1 MPRGIPG
8 SGGGKYGLTIQA
20 NVKGQQNIKRLGN
33 SMQGVQGQAK
43 NLAMSFKGLVG
54 PLVALGSATA
64 VFKTL
69 STSFRVLAER
79 EADFATLAN
88 GLTRVSTD
96 APKAAKALRA
106 MADEL
111 GFETL
116 FDEKAFQKGFA
127 LLTSFKNI
135 GIESYGRVAETAADL
150 AQINQVDLKSS
161 FLQLAKALSDP
172 TRGLTALS
180 RSGVIFTETQREMI
194 LELHKS
200 GQEMEAQ
207 AAILKIV
214 EGSYKGAAR
223 SAAEGLAGA
232 FDTLGQKVRDF
243 NEALGGAADPFMEP
257 LVEATT
263 EVFDVV
269 TDGLNAISDDMVVF
283 AKNIEIALKPVF
295 KWIITNLENMFKW
308 FDQVFATQRNLAAIQ
323 VKTGDEFQK
332 VRKELMLDAKGLK
345 SGNLFTGGLDY
356 GANTKAIDRAKELAG
371 TFTEKDFQGVLFPD
385 RSLLGKEKNWKPFLQ
400 EAINEIFQENVE
412 EYVENVLGMKAVKPD
427 IDEVTLTFEDQITT
441 LEGLKGVT
449 DDAGESLE
457 KTFGEDFK
465 SKIDAFGESLQ
476 SMGEMV
482 GDTVVRAFKGA
493 EDALVSFVKTGKL
506 DFKSLVDSILSDL
519 ARMAI
524 RQSITAPLFNAF
536 SSALSGG
543 LGGGTTTIRG
553 SVQGSGLNALDFD
566 DPAASFFS
574 SGGYVNRPTLGMIGE
589 GGESEV
595 VIPQSKLASAMARY
609 QAGARGGAIVPGGNN
624 ANGGGGSGYAGG
636 GNVTVNYQG
645 DILNFEGQ
653 NYVKQSDVGGIIS
666 AAANAGEAR
675 TMKTLKNSRSQRAM
689 VGL

>member
-8 SGGGKYGLTIQA
+8 SGGGKYGLTIFA

-135 GIESYGRVAETAADL
+135 GLDSYGRVAETAADL

-180 RSGVIFTETQREMI
+180 RSGVIFTEQQREMI

-223 SAAEGLAGA
+223 SAATGLAGA

-243 NEALGGAADPFMEP
+243 NEVFGKAFEPFMEP
-257 LVEATT
+257 LVL
-263 EVFDVV
+263 
-269 TDGLNAISDDMVVF
+269 GL
-283 AKNIEIALKPVF
+283 
-295 KWIITNLENMFKW
+295 
-308 FDQVFATQRNLAAIQ
+308 
-323 VKTGDEFQK
+323 
-332 VRKELMLDAKGLK
+332 
-345 SGNLFTGGLDY
+345 
-356 GANTKAIDRAKELAG
+356 
-371 TFTEKDFQGVLFPD
+371 
-385 RSLLGKEKNWKPFLQ
+385 
-400 EAINEIFQENVE
+400 
-412 EYVENVLGMKAVKPD
+412 
-427 IDEVTLTFEDQITT
+427 
-441 LEGLKGVT
+441 
-449 DDAGESLE
+449 
-457 KTFGEDFK
+457 
-465 SKIDAFGESLQ
+465 
-476 SMGEMV
+476 GEMF
-482 GDTVVRAFKGA
+482 D
-493 EDALVSFVKTGKL
+493 E
-506 DFKSLVDSILSDL
+506 I
-519 ARMAI
+519 
-524 RQSITAPLFNAF
+524 
-536 SSALSGG
+536 SGG
-543 LGGGTTTIRG
+543 LVLI
-553 SVQGSGLNALDFD
+553 QD
-566 DPAASFFS
+566 DLLIFAK
-574 SGGYVNRPTLGMIGE
+574 I
-589 GGESEV
+589 
-595 VIPQSKLASAMARY
+595 
-609 QAGARGGAIVPGGNN
+609 
-624 ANGGGGSGYAGG
+624 
-636 GNVTVNYQG
+636 
-645 DILNFEGQ
+645 
-653 NYVKQSDVGGIIS
+653 
-666 AAANAGEAR
+666 
-675 TMKTLKNSRSQRAM
+675 
-689 VGL
+689 

>member
-243 NEALGGAADPFMEP
+243 NEALGGAASPFMEP

-295 KWIITNLENMFKW
+295 KWLIENLKNILNW
-308 FDQVFATQRNLAAIQ
+308 FDQLFATQRNLREIQ
-323 VKTGDEFQK
+323 IKEGDGEFQK
-332 VRKELMLDAKGLK
+332 IRKDLLK
-345 SGNLFTGGLDY
+345 QATEKALSQQEKFVPDDTFGERVFGVIKNPLNLFKPVQQQFKQSEQF
-356 GANTKAIDRAKELAG
+356 NELRDQE
-371 TFTEKDFQGVLFPD
+371 FN
-385 RSLLGKEKNWKPFLQ
+385 SL
-400 EAINEIFQENVE
+400 VSD
-412 EYVENVLGMKAVKPD
+412 YVENVLGMEAVKPKIED
-427 IDEVTLTFEDQITT
+427 INLTFEDQITT

-457 KTFGEDFK
+457 NAFGTDFK
-465 SKIDAFGESLQ
+465 SKIDAFGESLE

-493 EDALVSFVKTGKL
+493 EDALVNFVKTGKL

-524 RQSITAPLFNAF
+524 RQSITKPLFNALSSAIGGGLSGGF
-536 SSALSGG
+536 SGGNALSGASWPS
-543 LGGGTTTIRG
+543 G
-553 SVQGSGLNALDFD
+553 SSSISWSDAINA
-566 DPAASFFS
+566 PSMGYS

-645 DILNFEGQ
+645 DVLRFNNED
-653 NYVKQSDVGGIIS
+653 YVRQSDVGGIIN
-666 AAANAGEAR
+666 AAANAGESR